1 MHRLRRYHHQRP
13 LSIVTKAAVTIAAFL
28 FPASI
33 LMSGCATPSGEVGAR
48 RGAAG
53 EPPALSRAETPA
65 AAFDDPAPRERA
77 APAQGGA
84 TGAEVELQCLLPT
97 ALAYPDT
104 VRAPAGELAAF
115 MESIGRAAGPAEKR
129 ADLAAEV
136 DAGRRAVANAAWW
149 GFEAE
154 DATAALQAAIDSPA
168 QAVFVP
174 AMGEPW
180 RVEPIRLRGDLVLLL
195 EEGAEVVAKRGS
207 FIKRND
213 TLMSV
218 RRAEN
223 IIIWGYGATLRMR
236 KEDYSS
242 WPYAESEFRHA
253 LRFRS
258 VSNLG
263 VYGLRIEEAGGDG
276 IYLGRSGD
284 EKPYCENVVIR
295 DVVLESGNRQ
305 GLSIVSARRVLIEHS
320 TFSNTKGTLPQAG
333 IDFEPN
339 KPDEYLEDILVR
351 DSLFFRNRGAG
362 IQFFLWNMTE
372 DSPPISVRIENS
384 ELRGNLVDFYV
395 ARAGGNPT
403 GRIEVVDSRIGWRR
417 WVSTPPGLEV
427 VYE

>member
-1 MHRLRRYHHQRP
+1 MHRLRRYHHERP
-13 LSIVTKAAVTIAAFL
+13 LSIETKAAVTIAAFL
-28 FPASI
+28 FLASM
-33 LMSGCATPSGEVGAR
+33 LMSGCATPSGAVGAR
-48 RGAAG
+48 RAAAG
-53 EPPALSRAETPA
+53 DAPAPARAETPA
-65 AAFDDPAPRERA
+65 
-77 APAQGGA
+77 
-84 TGAEVELQCLLPT
+84 AEVELQCLLPT
-97 ALAYPDT
+97 ALAYPDM

-115 MESIGRAAGPAEKR
+115 MESVRRAAGPAEKR
-129 ADLAAEV
+129 ADLVAEV
-136 DAGRRAVANAAWW
+136 DAGRRSVANAAWW
-149 GFEAE
+149 GFEAD

-168 QAVFVP
+168 QAVVVP
-174 AMGEPW
+174 AMEEPW

-195 EEGAEVVAKRGS
+195 EEGSQVVAKRRAFVDRTAS
-207 FIKRND
+207 
-213 TLMSV
+213 LMSV

-242 WPYAESEFRHA
+242 WPYAESQYRHA

-258 VSNLG
+258 ITNLG
-263 VYGLRIEEAGGDG
+263 VYGLRVEEAGGDG

-320 TFSNTKGTLPQAG
+320 TFSNTEGTLPQAG

-339 KPDEYLEDILVR
+339 KPDEYLEDIIVR

-362 IQFFLWNMTE
+362 IQFFLWNMSE

-395 ARAGGNPT
+395 ARAGGTPT